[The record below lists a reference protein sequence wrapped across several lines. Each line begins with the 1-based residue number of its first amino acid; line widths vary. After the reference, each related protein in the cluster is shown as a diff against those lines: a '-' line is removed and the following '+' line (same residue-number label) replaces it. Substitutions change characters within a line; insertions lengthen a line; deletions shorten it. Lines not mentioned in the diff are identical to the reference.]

1 MGLSIL
7 IPVYNFNVTSLV
19 QALAGQLARLE
30 TGAEIILLDDGSD
43 ASFLPL
49 NKPLQSVASIS
60 FFQNEKNEGRM
71 ATRLKLAT
79 LAQYEYLLFLDCDS
93 MIIKDDFLAAYS
105 DLMTRNVVLASG
117 GRVYAETFPADCD
130 LMLHWKYGTIR
141 ESRRTKKKDSKAF
154 MSNNFLIKKEL
165 FGQIGNSLELTG
177 YGHEDSWWGIQFEQ
191 LGINCHLIDNPV
203 LHADI
208 EKAVVFLDKSENALK
223 NILLLSKTID
233 NNLLRKHIKIFRWY
247 ARLRNTGFS
256 GVYIFF
262 EKPFHNYFR
271 RNLLS
276 CKPNLFFFDCYRL
289 AVLVRM
295 GRSKSGE

>member
-30 TGAEIILLDDGSD
+30 IGAEIVLLDDGSD

-49 NKPLQSVASIS
+49 NKSLQSITDVS
-60 FFQNEKNEGRM
+60 FFQNENNVGRM
-71 ATRLKLAT
+71 AARLKLAT
-79 LAQYEYLLFLDCDS
+79 LARYEYLLFLDCDS
-93 MIIKDDFLAAYS
+93 IIIRDDFIAAYS
-105 DLMTRNVVLASG
+105 ALITKNVVLASG
-117 GRVYAETFPADCD
+117 GRAYAGTIPADCD
-130 LMLHWKYGTIR
+130 LMLHWKYGTVR
-141 ESRRTKKKDSKAF
+141 ESRRNNSKAF

-165 FGQIGNSLELTG
+165 FSQLDNSLELTG

-191 LGINCHLIDNPV
+191 LGINCYLLDNPV

-208 EKAVVFLDKSENALK
+208 EKAAVFLEKSENALK
-223 NILLLSKTID
+223 NILLLSQKID
-233 NNLLRKHIKIFRWY
+233 NDLLRKHIKIFRWY

-256 GVYIFF
+256 RVYIFF
-262 EKPFHNYFR
+262 ERPFHNYFR

-289 AVLVRM
+289 AMLVRI
-295 GRSKSGE
+295 GRPKSTK

>member
-1 MGLSIL
+1 VGLSIL

-30 TGAEIILLDDGSD
+30 IGAEIVLLDDGSD

-49 NKPLQSVASIS
+49 NKSLQSITAVS
-60 FFQNEKNEGRM
+60 FFQNENNEGRM
-71 ATRLKLAT
+71 AARLKLAA
-79 LAQYEYLLFLDCDS
+79 LARYEYLLFLDCDS
-93 MIIKDDFLAAYS
+93 IIIRDDFIAAYS
-105 DLMTRNVVLASG
+105 ALITKNVV
-117 GRVYAETFPADCD
+117 
-130 LMLHWKYGTIR
+130 HWKYGTVR
-141 ESRRTKKKDSKAF
+141 ESRRNNSKAF

-165 FGQIGNSLELTG
+165 FSQLDNSLELTG

-191 LGINCHLIDNPV
+191 LGINCYLLDNPV

-208 EKAVVFLDKSENALK
+208 EKAAVFLEKSENALK
-223 NILLLSKTID
+223 NILLLSQKID
-233 NNLLRKHIKIFRWY
+233 NDLLRKHIKIFRWY

-256 GVYIFF
+256 RVYIFF
-262 EKPFHNYFR
+262 ERPFHNYFR

-289 AVLVRM
+289 AMLVRI
-295 GRSKSGE
+295 GRPKSTK